1 MKNIWYVSKDD
12 DGKIVAEKKNTE
24 QEEYTPVPTP
34 LEHKVLMV
42 GSAVIVVVA
51 AIIRFIIM

>member
-24 QEEYTPVPTP
+24 QEEYAPVPIP

>member
-1 MKNIWYVSKDD
+1 MKNTWYVSRDN
-12 DGKIVAEKKNTE
+12 DGKIVAEKDNTE
-24 QEEYTPVPTP
+24 QEYKPVPIP

>member
-1 MKNIWYVSKDD
+1 MKNTWYVSKDD
-12 DGKIVAEKKNTE
+12 DGKIVAEKDNTE
-24 QEEYTPVPTP
+24 QEYKPVPIP